1 MDSATTAA
9 GVHPDKPPKNLVSIT
24 PFFIVKDLQASIAFY
39 RDRLGFQLD
48 FQGPPDDVYYAGVSR
63 EGASIMLKTI
73 LPDVL
78 PQPNHTRHPWA
89 RWDAYVYTK
98 DPNPLFEEFR
108 ARGVTFVKEL
118 SFIDDG
124 LWGFE
129 IFDGDGYV
137 IAFFR
142 LADDKGK
149 SEN

>member
-9 GVHPDKPPKNLVSIT
+9 DPLPDKQAKNLVSIT

-89 RWDAYVYTK
+89 RWDAYVYTM
-98 DPNPLFEEFR
+98 DPSPLFEEFR

-142 LADDKGK
+142 LADDKDK